1 MLTERWV
8 LNAGERPVIFNA
20 PVLLAYRIYDVGHGL
35 PGPVGSGCLG
45 SSMGVS
51 GWVMTV
57 PDFVRKPVLVWADPV
72 LFQSLT
78 ARPALLTD

>member
-35 PGPVGSGCLG
+35 PGPVGSGCLESNMASAVG
-45 SSMGVS
+45 
-51 GWVMTV
+51 
-57 PDFVRKPVLVWADPV
+57 
-72 LFQSLT
+72 
-78 ARPALLTD
+78 